1 MLLLVDPRRGQIV
14 DWNGGNC
21 HNVRCGSG
29 IAIAPHFAL
38 ACFPRGVGLL
48 PSVAEGLSWLLQQQD
63 VPQGIVPSLLAV
75 NSGEQHMTRRHA
87 MIAIG
92 SKRAVNRAVVPVI
105 SALLALVAG
114 YPLQA
119 MAQAFPV
126 KPIRVIVPFAAGGNL
141 DIVMRSLGQKL
152 NEQMGQQI
160 IIDNRIGASGSL
172 GTDIVAKAA
181 PDGYTLLSTSNTF
194 VATPAVVKTTTYDPV
209 RDFAGI
215 SVFAWIPQILVVNP
229 AVPANS
235 VTELIA
241 LAKRRPGELTY
252 GSAGN
257 GGVGHITAELFSS
270 LAGIKMIHVPYKG
283 NAPALTDVVGGQINF
298 MFDTISTSI
307 QYVKTGKLKALGV
320 TSTKPSPIFPQLPA
334 IGESAL
340 PGYEA
345 IVFNAMLAPAGTP
358 RAILNRLHAEISKAV
373 QQADLRNR
381 FIEQGVELTSSASP
395 DECSAFIRQE
405 TAKYAKIIR
414 EAGIRG
420 D

>member
-1 MLLLVDPRRGQIV
+1 M
-14 DWNGGNC
+14 N
-21 HNVRCGSG
+21 
-29 IAIAPHFAL
+29 
-38 ACFPRGVGLL
+38 
-48 PSVAEGLSWLLQQQD
+48 
-63 VPQGIVPSLLAV
+63 
-75 NSGEQHMTRRHA
+75 RHA
-87 MIAIG
+87 MIASG

-119 MAQAFPV
+119 LAQAFPV

-172 GTDIVAKAA
+172 GTDVVAKAA
-181 PDGYTLLSTSNTF
+181 PDGYTLLATSNTF

-358 RAILNRLHAEISKAV
+358 RTILDRLHAEISKAV

-414 EAGIRG
+414 EASIRG

>member
-1 MLLLVDPRRGQIV
+1 M
-14 DWNGGNC
+14 N
-21 HNVRCGSG
+21 
-29 IAIAPHFAL
+29 
-38 ACFPRGVGLL
+38 
-48 PSVAEGLSWLLQQQD
+48 
-63 VPQGIVPSLLAV
+63 
-75 NSGEQHMTRRHA
+75 RHA
-87 MIAIG
+87 MIASG

-105 SALLALVAG
+105 SALLARVAG

-119 MAQAFPV
+119 LAQAFPV

-172 GTDIVAKAA
+172 GTDVVAKAA
-181 PDGYTLLSTSNTF
+181 PDGYTLLATSNTF

-215 SVFAWIPQILVVNP
+215 SVFAWIPQ
-229 AVPANS
+229 
-235 VTELIA
+235 
-241 LAKRRPGELTY
+241 
-252 GSAGN
+252 
-257 GGVGHITAELFSS
+257 
-270 LAGIKMIHVPYKG
+270 
-283 NAPALTDVVGGQINF
+283 
-298 MFDTISTSI
+298 
-307 QYVKTGKLKALGV
+307 
-320 TSTKPSPIFPQLPA
+320 LPA

-358 RAILNRLHAEISKAV
+358 RTILDRLHAEISKAV